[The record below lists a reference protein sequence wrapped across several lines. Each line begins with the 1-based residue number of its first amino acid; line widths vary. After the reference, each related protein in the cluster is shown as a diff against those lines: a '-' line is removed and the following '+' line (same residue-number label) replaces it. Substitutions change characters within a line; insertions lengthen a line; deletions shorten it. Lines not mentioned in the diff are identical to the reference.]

1 MSHSLP
7 ERVLLRHSGRVPPVH
22 PSAGRRVFE
31 LLRAALFLPVEIFIW
46 VVYLARIV
54 YLVLEAWWTDSE
66 IRTPS
71 RPRQASAIRSRMK
84 RILRAIR
91 A

>member
-1 MSHSLP
+1 MNAFLIRLAYSPLI
-7 ERVLLRHSGRVPPVH
+7 
-22 PSAGRRVFE
+22 VF
-31 LLRAALFLPVEIFIW
+31 AW
-46 VVYLARIV
+46 VVYVARIA

-84 RILRAIR
+84 KILRAMS
-91 A
+91 ASV

>member
-1 MSHSLP
+1 MNAFLVWLAYSPLN
-7 ERVLLRHSGRVPPVH
+7 
-22 PSAGRRVFE
+22 VF
-31 LLRAALFLPVEIFIW
+31 AW
-46 VVYLARIV
+46 VVYVARIA